1 MFKKLRILKDAYDQ
15 GVLDSL
21 ADNAYLMTV
30 ILISLIYQHKNL
42 SKDKSEKLFNNII
55 EILYEYNPDFKK
67 LEIPINDVRDIYL
80 SYSSQLLQEVCANY
94 KDVYTPGGESYA
106 VLKYEYN
113 LNEIQILNMKQEY
126 KNQITSNLE
135 KLYLLNKEIIT
146 ESYFTK
152 HLIKIFSML

>member
-67 LEIPINDVRDIYL
+67 LEIPLNDISDIYL
-80 SYSSQLLQEVCANY
+80 SYTPQLLQDVCDSY
-94 KDVYTPGGESYA
+94 KDVYTPGGESYT
-106 VLKYEYN
+106 VLKSEYK

-135 KLYLLNKEIIT
+135 KLYLLNSEIIT
-146 ESYFTK
+146 ESYFTN
-152 HLIKIFSML
+152 HLNKIFSML

>member
-1 MFKKLRILKDAYDQ
+1 MFKKLRELKDAYDQ

-21 ADNAYLMTV
+21 ANNAYLMSV
-30 ILISLIYQHKNL
+30 IMISMIYQLKNL
-42 SKDKSEKLFNNII
+42 SKDNSEKLFKNII

-80 SYSSQLLQEVCANY
+80 SYSSQLLQEVCASY
-94 KDVYTPGGESYA
+94 KDVYTPGSKSYS
-106 VLKYEYN
+106 VLKNEYN
-113 LNEIQILNMKQEY
+113 LNEIQILKIKQEY
-126 KNQITSNLE
+126 KIQITNNLE

-152 HLIKIFSML
+152 HLNRIFSKL